1 MTRKEIYKIWAPEG
15 TKWTNWVRPVP
26 FIELD
31 NLSKSKKI
39 YDTTLPKINYIEQN
53 KKNIAII
60 VDLPG
65 FKSITEGI
73 SLAQYGFR
81 PIPLYNGTT
90 EQENSMPTTDNN
102 SIQAGLI
109 WGANILKEIKIE
121 KDAPPAFLIDS
132 NRLNR
137 HKINVSVFDNSW
149 DLYHQDLP
157 TAEYFLKNGI
167 DTIIIRG
174 DKVAKDLN
182 KILFEFPKKGV
193 RILFANGYNDPREVK
208 LKKPLR
214 KEMD

>member
-39 YDTTLPKINYIEQN
+39 YDTTLPKINYIQQN
-53 KKNIAII
+53 RENIAII
-60 VDLPG
+60 VDLSG
-65 FKSITEGI
+65 FNSITEGI
-73 SLAQYGFR
+73 SLVQYGFR

-90 EQENSMPTTDNN
+90 EQENSMSTTDNN
-102 SIQAGLI
+102 SIKVGLI
-109 WGANILKEIKIE
+109 WGANILKEMKIE

-167 DTIIIRG
+167 GTIIIRG

-193 RILFANGYNDPREVK
+193 RILFANGYDEPREVK
-208 LKKPLR
+208 LKKPPR

>member
-1 MTRKEIYKIWAPEG
+1 MTRKEIYKTWAPEG
-15 TKWTNWVRPVP
+15 AKWTNWVRPVP

-31 NLSKSKKI
+31 NLLKSKKI
-39 YDTTLPKINYIEQN
+39 YDITLPKINYIEQN

-73 SLAQYGFR
+73 SLVQYGFR

-90 EQENSMPTTDNN
+90 EQENSIPTTDNN

-109 WGANILKEIKIE
+109 WGANILKETKIDE
-121 KDAPPAFLIDS
+121 DAPPAFLIDS

-137 HKINVSVFDNSW
+137 HKINVSIFDNSW
-149 DLYHQDLP
+149 DLYHQDMP
-157 TAEYFLKNGI
+157 TAEYFIKNGI

-182 KILFEFPKKGV
+182 KILFEFPQKGV
-193 RILFANGYNDPREVK
+193 RILFTNGYDKPKEVK
-208 LKKPLR
+208 LKKPPR